1 MCIRDS
7 VNTHALISAVNSMV
21 SDKVIIDDG
30 TQTISYRA
38 FNGCSKITD
47 IQIPDG
53 VISIGNEAFKQ
64 IRNENFKSIV
74 LPDSVVSI
82 GSSAFY
88 GCNGLIS
95 IEIPEKVSSI
105 QSATFYDCGS
115 LQNVK
120 LHGIKYIDKH
130 AFAYCSN
137 LSEIALEEGLERIE
151 EKAFSNCAS
160 LKNITIPKSCLLYTS
175 RCV

>member
-1 MCIRDS
+1 MTDIIIPKSVVSIYGGIFSGCESLQNVEIEEGNNNFTFKDGILYN

-105 QSATFYDCGS
+105 Q
-115 LQNVK
+115 
-120 LHGIKYIDKH
+120 
-130 AFAYCSN
+130 
-137 LSEIALEEGLERIE
+137 
-151 EKAFSNCAS
+151 
-160 LKNITIPKSCLLYTS
+160 
-175 RCV
+175 